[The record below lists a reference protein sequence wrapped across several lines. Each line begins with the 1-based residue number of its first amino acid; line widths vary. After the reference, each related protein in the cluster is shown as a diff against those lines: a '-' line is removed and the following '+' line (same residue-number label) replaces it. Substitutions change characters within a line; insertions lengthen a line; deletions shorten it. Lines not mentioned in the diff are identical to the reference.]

1 VKNNFYFNKSIENI
15 HFKPSLKSEVSSQ
28 ILYGEKF
35 LIIKKIK
42 NWIKIKT
49 LYDNYYG
56 YIKLNKF
63 KNLLNPTHKIFKIK
77 SQIYKK
83 NKNKFLK
90 TKDFL
95 FFSSNLSILNEEKN
109 YIEFEKNKWVKK
121 NDTKSIYFKEKN
133 F

>member
-1 VKNNFYFNKSIENI
+1 MKNNFYFNKSIENI
-15 HFKPSLKSEVSSQ
+15 HFKPSSKSEVSSQ

-77 SQIYKK
+77 SQIFKK
-83 NKNKFLK
+83 K
-90 TKDFL
+90 
-95 FFSSNLSILNEEKN
+95 
-109 YIEFEKNKWVKK
+109 
-121 NDTKSIYFKEKN
+121 
-133 F
+133 